1 MGPRWL
7 ATFLPTHPLTR
18 VVLCPEPN
26 RAQFAAAG
34 AVQLILAAMR
44 NCAADHG
51 VQACACGALANLV
64 QTGPSLPPHCRAAA
78 GVAQGLTVSEWACV
92 RVCSRVCVR
101 CRGCHRRREGDC
113 GGHRWRE
120 PGHRCAAA
128 VQQPQPRRAACL
140 LGTAQPRS
148 EKRYALWCGLGTHV
162 CMC

>member
-1 MGPRWL
+1 MMGEGTQKRAAKALWRIVKENGGDA
-7 ATFLPTHPLTR
+7 ATIAKAGGAEQLVKLLRDGSQIMFLRLHKPVEHH
-18 VVLCPEPN
+18 
-26 RAQFAAAG
+26 AAC
-34 AVQLILAAMR
+34 R
-44 NCAADHG
+44 N
-51 VQACACGALANLV
+51 N
-64 QTGPSLPPHCRAAA
+64 RAAA